1 MTNKSNEIESGE
13 FGLADIVRFFRK
25 SWLLILTCSTAGLV
39 AAVIFLAS
47 APRHYE
53 ATIYIQI
60 SEFIQNHEKYTAV
73 PLESPT
79 MLVERMRLPS
89 SYTADALRSCGV
101 AYGKSAEAMI
111 ASIRV
116 SALPGQD
123 SVVRITLRRP
133 ELDLA
138 GQCATGI
145 FEMIRAQHR
154 AILEVKG
161 DELQKDLNRYL
172 SRLKSYQDS
181 ISSMK
186 KDGLDLTVNYL
197 IHREAVFNLL
207 NKIDD
212 IEYLKAKVTSV
223 ELTRLISPINVTSDP
238 VSPKSDIVIVLGI
251 LAGLLVG
258 TLLGVGRALLVVGT
272 RQALEL

>member
-1 MTNKSNEIESGE
+1 
-13 FGLADIVRFFRK
+13 
-25 SWLLILTCSTAGLV
+25 
-39 AAVIFLAS
+39 
-47 APRHYE
+47 
-53 ATIYIQI
+53 
-60 SEFIQNHEKYTAV
+60 
-73 PLESPT
+73 
-79 MLVERMRLPS
+79 
-89 SYTADALRSCGV
+89 
-101 AYGKSAEAMI
+101 
-111 ASIRV
+111 
-116 SALPGQD
+116 
-123 SVVRITLRRP
+123 
-133 ELDLA
+133 
-138 GQCATGI
+138 
-145 FEMIRAQHR
+145 MIRAQHR